1 MKATTKTQAVR
12 IAKTG
17 SFKMAGYTFQP
28 YAGCEHAGKVVKPS
42 GEFYRVNTK
51 ANICNCKFYQEN
63 WQHGCC
69 KHLEFAKA
77 EIEWTARVN
86 EEAEARE
93 EFATFGQYL

>member
-1 MKATTKTQAVR
+1 MKATTKTQAER
-12 IAKTG
+12 IAKAG

-51 ANICNCKFYQEN
+51 ASTCNCKFYQEN
-63 WQHGCC
+63 YRFQTC
-69 KHLEFAKA
+69 KHIVFAKA

-86 EEAEARE
+86 EEAAARE
-93 EFATFGQYL
+93 EFETFGRYL